1 MPVFIV
7 GGLLAALGVAAALL
21 LLIAPLGVVAAA
33 SAGAS
38 LWILFPLF
46 TLLGYVMMVIGGR
59 DPASRAPTALVSSA
73 LLLLC
78 VAAAV
83 VLVVQGAGLV
93 ALHGAASVWYVLVLA
108 GIIGS
113 TGSAASTLTRAAV
126 RGA

>member
-21 LLIAPLGVVAAA
+21 LLIAPLGVVAA

-59 DPASRAPTALVSSA
+59 DPAGRAPTALVSNA

-78 VAAAV
+78 VGAAV

-113 TGSAASTLTRAAV
+113 TGSAASTLTRAAS

>member
-21 LLIAPLGVVAAA
+21 LLIAPLGAVAA

>member
-21 LLIAPLGVVAAA
+21 LLIAPLGVVAA

-113 TGSAASTLTRAAV
+113 TGSAASTLTRAAS

>member
-21 LLIAPLGVVAAA
+21 LLIAPLGVAAA
-33 SAGAS
+33 SAS

>member
-21 LLIAPLGVVAAA
+21 LLIAPLGVVAA

>member
-21 LLIAPLGVVAAA
+21 LLIAPLGVVAA

-93 ALHGAASVWYVLVLA
+93 ALHGAASIWYVLVLA

>member
-7 GGLLAALGVAAALL
+7 GGLLAALGVAAALQ
-21 LLIAPLGVVAAA
+21 LLIAPLGVVAA